1 MEQTAEWSVP
11 GDVDDRPQSA
21 LHTEELRERDLDA
34 REPSED
40 AGDSRVESSMS
51 GDEDDWFSQTG
62 SVGPADDVADAPFE
76 NIDSV
81 GETLRSLSGSEG
93 ADGAHEPPPVSLPV
107 DWAVSSE
114 GEADLQAYVAEV
126 RIREEAS
133 DVLEGVA
140 RRVRSGEIVL
150 ALEPGAS
157 TEAVLASVLASLL
170 T

>member
-1 MEQTAEWSVP
+1 M
-11 GDVDDRPQSA
+11 
-21 LHTEELRERDLDA
+21 
-34 REPSED
+34 
-40 AGDSRVESSMS
+40 
-51 GDEDDWFSQTG
+51 
-62 SVGPADDVADAPFE
+62 
-76 NIDSV
+76 
-81 GETLRSLSGSEG
+81 
-93 ADGAHEPPPVSLPV
+93 SLPV